1 MTLDKLLHF
10 FFLCNSNSLNLLIKS
25 VNPHCIALHP
35 SSPQNWTRQCH
46 ADRSGKPSLGIVTKR
61 VGSSAYLNK
70 DHLAHLFLSGR
81 VIQEQIEKI
90 WSANSLP
97 CVCTFVYNFHSQ
109 VTLYCTFYWSFVH
122 RGSFSYI

>member
-1 MTLDKLLHF
+1 MQAIFAPVQSVTLNK
-10 FFLCNSNSLNLLIKS
+10 SN
-25 VNPHCIALHP
+25 
-35 SSPQNWTRQCH
+35 CH

-70 DHLAHLFLSGR
+70 DQLAHLFLSGR

-97 CVCTFVYNFHSQ
+97 CVVPLFTISTRMLRYTVRFTEVSFIEALFH
-109 VTLYCTFYWSFVH
+109 VFNITMTLAQGKAFKLRKTSISF
-122 RGSFSYI
+122 F